1 MPSDAITQDGANGLN
16 STFGGGSDS
25 SAQYF
30 KAVDKEMSFL
40 GFSSSPYTVL
50 EKTGSGLVDVT
61 KDMYWSNVGNKDE
74 VPFVFCVE
82 KELQFGT
89 WATQLSNL
97 LTQTGAGLTTAGSFV
112 GLSNAKNLDTF
123 LKLYSAKPTGFK
135 YSFPWLINSGYPL
148 RSISNSWDDAQG
160 LASLTKSFGG
170 QSSSQ
175 SSGQSNNIG
184 SAITGALGGAVMGAL
199 TPGFGFEDTKEYK
212 STSQQSITISFP
224 LYNTLDLKSAFRHF
238 SFVQLFTFQNLKT
251 RTSLMT
257 FIPPK
262 IYEVDAYAIGGV
274 YMPAA
279 VVSEL
284 KIESIGT
291 TRAMSDWFGFGAN
304 YILMPEAYKVS
315 ITFTDLLS
323 QSSNVFAGTL
333 GGSKISI
340 TDGGALTQSLVDG
353 TGAVVKT
360 AGNFLGKV
368 VNTVAGTGEEKTQ

>member
-1 MPSDAITQDGANGLN
+1 MSNDAITQDGASGVNG
-16 STFGGGSDS
+16 SFGGSSGG

-30 KAVDKEMSFL
+30 KATDKEMSFL
-40 GFSSSPYTVL
+40 GVHSSPYTVL
-50 EKTGSGLVDVT
+50 EKTGSGLVDVS
-61 KDMYWSNVGNKDE
+61 KDMYWSNTGNKDE
-74 VPFVFCVE
+74 VPSVFCVE

-97 LTQTGAGLTTAGSFV
+97 LTQTGAVLSTAGSVV
-112 GLSNAKNLDTF
+112 GASNAKNLDTF

-135 YSFPWLINSGYPL
+135 YNFPWLINSGQPL
-148 RSISNSWDDAQG
+148 RTISNTWDDAQG
-160 LASLTKSFGG
+160 LSSLAKSFGA
-170 QSSSQ
+170 Q
-175 SSGQSNNIG
+175 SSGSSQNNNAG
-184 SAITGALGGAVMGAL
+184 SALIGAVGGAVMGAL

-212 STSQQSITISFP
+212 STSQQSITLSFP

-291 TRAMSDWFGFGAN
+291 TRAMSDWYGYGAN
-304 YILMPEAYKVS
+304 NIIMPEAYRVS

-323 QSSNVFAGTL
+323 QSSNVFAGTM
-333 GGSKISI
+333 GGSKISV
-340 TDGGALTQSLVDG
+340 TDGGAIAETLTNAANA
-353 TGAVVKT
+353 TGD
-360 AGNFLGKV
+360 FLGDI
-368 VNTVAGTGEEKTQ
+368 VNRATGNP